1 MINIIISNSSAKP
14 LYRQIIDQFR
24 ISIMDG
30 DIVQGQP
37 LPSIRMLAAD
47 LSISVIT
54 TKRAYD
60 ELEAEGLLE
69 IVPGKGCFAAGDN
82 QMLREKRLK
91 LLEDQIMEILKQSAY
106 LEIPFDELVSMI
118 KVLKEDEN
126 DTCK

>member
-1 MINIIISNSSAKP
+1 
-14 LYRQIIDQFR
+14 
-24 ISIMDG
+24 MDG